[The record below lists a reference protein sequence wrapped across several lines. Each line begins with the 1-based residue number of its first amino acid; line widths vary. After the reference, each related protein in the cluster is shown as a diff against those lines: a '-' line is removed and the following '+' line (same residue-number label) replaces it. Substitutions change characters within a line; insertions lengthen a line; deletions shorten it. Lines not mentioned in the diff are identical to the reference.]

1 MTNGEPSS
9 DPIQVREKWE
19 SATRW
24 PLMALSIAF
33 LVAYSILI
41 LAPDAPDGVRWTL
54 IAILAV
60 SWATFIVDIALRA
73 ALTPRPVRW
82 SYLRH
87 HRIDLASAVFPV
99 VRPFQLLRYLRS
111 TPGFTGNSGNALRS
125 RVIAYAA
132 VYASMFIYVVA
143 LMVFAVERSAPH
155 ATILTFGESLWWA
168 CVTIATVGYGDYTP
182 VTAVGRLLAVAL
194 MGGGVA
200 IVGSASAI
208 IVSYLS
214 ERVASERVASE
225 RVAHPEY
232 GPEAR
237 SADQE

>member
-1 MTNGEPSS
+1 MTNGEPSAS
-9 DPIQVREKWE
+9 RGGRVDQGDAIQIRERWE

-24 PLMALSIAF
+24 PLIALAIAF
-33 LVAYSILI
+33 LLAYSILV
-41 LAPDAPDGVRWTL
+41 LVPDASDGLRWTL
-54 IAILAV
+54 IAILVVA
-60 SWATFIVDIALRA
+60 WATFIVDIALRTV
-73 ALTPRPVRW
+73 LTPRHQRW

-87 HRIDLASAVFPV
+87 HRIDLASAVLPLM
-99 VRPFQLLRYLRS
+99 RPFQLLRYLRS

-132 VYASMFIYVVA
+132 VYATTFVYVIA
-143 LMVFAVERSAPH
+143 LTEFAVERSAPD
-155 ATILTFGESLWWA
+155 ATILTFGEALWWA

-182 VTAVGRLLAVAL
+182 VTTIGRLLAVAL

-214 ERVASERVASE
+214 ERVAR
-225 RVAHPEY
+225 PEY
-232 GPEAR
+232 GPDAR
-237 SADQE
+237 SGDRK